1 MAARPRH
8 RPPAM
13 MGGSGL
19 TAEEEVNSARQ
30 MFNYGCFGLPWLWVI
45 NVAYFRKSQ
54 EPEIIKCESAL
65 FARRAHCA
73 PTKTK
78 HGFRL
83 IVKLMRAPRP
93 PAPPPLPPTLNTQR
107 RRAHVRRRCG
117 GSNLCDCNLG
127 NHVSE

>member
-1 MAARPRH
+1 
-8 RPPAM
+8 M

-65 FARRAHCA
+65 FAPRSLCTHQNQTRLSFNSQTHARA
-73 PTKTK
+73 
-78 HGFRL
+78 
-83 IVKLMRAPRP
+83 
-93 PAPPPLPPTLNTQR
+93 LPPHASPSAANTQHSTQTC
-107 RRAHVRRRCG
+107 ACPPSVRW
-117 GSNLCDCNLG
+117 
-127 NHVSE
+127 